1 MPPAWHQDAEES
13 LYSHPMILPEYLS
26 TFFLAE
32 VPSGGWPQH
41 FHIITAHNPGIIVGV
56 EINVKADE
64 ELCKELNL
72 VGSSCFR
79 ITGCSPDLK
88 HQEQGWGVAG
98 LSEERAI
105 AIGRQYGQNAIFEVT
120 AGVLSVIGCLSGER
134 ISVDKWEQ
142 RLHGQGRQIARELE
156 RRGVR

>member
-32 VPSGGWPQH
+32 VPSGGWPQY
-41 FHIITAHNPGIIVGV
+41 FHIITAYNPGKLVGA
-56 EINVKADE
+56 EINAKADE
-64 ELCKELNL
+64 ELRRELNL
-72 VGSSCFR
+72 DGSHCFR

-98 LSEERAI
+98 LSEERAM
-105 AIGRQYGQNAIFEVT
+105 AVGRRYGQNAIFEVT
-120 AGVLSVIGCLSGER
+120 DGVLSVIGCLSGER
-134 ISVDKWEQ
+134 IRIDIWEQ
-142 RLHGQGRQIARELE
+142 RILGKTSPHQPATRCNL
-156 RRGVR
+156 